1 MFRGAISE
9 IILNDSFMVETTQA
23 RSYLVMARKL
33 ITLLSEETAEQKE
46 FAKWLNTKLCNI
58 VCVGQS
64 DNQVNEDTLWK
75 NFFIFQSSEECNI
88 E

>member
-46 FAKWLNTKLCNI
+46 FAKWLHTKLCNI

-64 DNQVNEDTLWK
+64 NNQVNEDTLWK